1 MNNTNKLFELALQ
14 LEPPWYIKDVKFTPT
29 TQKISGQLD
38 IYLDF
43 ERGAKFNDDFDAVCS
58 IHDTIEKT
66 WRHLD
71 FFQHTCYLHA
81 RVPRIKTSEGK
92 VRLVQVP
99 WARPGSGFTL
109 LFEAFAMLLIENEM
123 PVNKTASVMNVYAHR
138 LWTVFN
144 YWIGLAFSKDD
155 PSDIK
160 QMGIDETSARKG
172 HNYVTITVDLK
183 KSRTVFVSPGKDEKT
198 IETLC
203 NYLNNKGVDPKQITH
218 AAIDMSIPYISG
230 LTKYFPDTAI
240 VFDRFHLKKV
250 VNNAMD
256 ELRKAERRQHT
267 ELKGSKYIFL
277 KNQKNLNDQQRYLK
291 FELLE
296 SFPKLGD
303 GVRLVELFDDFFT
316 FDDKEQASAYLA
328 YWCDMAEESEIIP
341 FQDCVKTIRSHWQ
354 GIINYAETKISTG
367 FLEGI
372 NSKIQLAKRRARGF
386 RNIDNFINM
395 IYFLTADLVYDYP
408 RIST

>member
-1 MNNTNKLFELALQ
+1 MRNSNRLFELALQ
-14 LEPPWYIKDVKFTPT
+14 LESPWFIKDVKFTPT
-29 TQKISGQLD
+29 TKKISGKLD

-43 ERGAKFNDDFDAVCS
+43 EKGAKFKDDSNTACS
-58 IHDTIEKT
+58 IHDTVEKT

-81 RVPRIKTSEGK
+81 RVPRIKIPEGK

-123 PVNKTASVMNVYAHR
+123 PVNKAAGILHVYSHR
-138 LWTVFN
+138 LWTIFN
-144 YWIGLAFSKDD
+144 HWIGRAFSKNDL
-155 PSDIK
+155 STIEH
-160 QMGIDETSARKG
+160 MGIDETSSRKG

-183 KSRTVFVSPGKDEKT
+183 KKRTIFVASGRDETSIKS
-198 IETLC
+198 LS
-203 NYLNNKGVDPKQITH
+203 NYLKNKGVCPEQVTR

-230 LTKYFPDTAI
+230 LRKYFPDTAI

-250 VNNAMD
+250 INKAMD

-277 KNQKNLNDQQRYLK
+277 KNQKNLTSKQRYMK
-291 FELLE
+291 FELSE

-303 GVRLVELFDDFFT
+303 AVRLVELFDDFFR

-328 YWCDMAEESEIIP
+328 YWCDMAEESGIKP
-341 FQDCVKTIRSHWQ
+341 FQECVKTIRSHWE
-354 GIINYAETKISTG
+354 GIINYAETKITTG

-395 IYFLTADLVYDYP
+395 IYFLTAKLEYDYP
-408 RIST
+408 CIST